1 MSKDI
6 LNQVTISFAERVASF
21 PSCQF
26 TYPSFQLV
34 PGYVTE
40 CESFN
45 MRSTA
50 SKDEYLLSLDA
61 EEAEEILAECGT
73 VDELSDE
80 LVAKIDENC
89 LDECQDLKRQ
99 AQNNLL
105 EFIYE
110 DTILS
115 LESEKQSDALIEQL
129 TTFSEAITLLAEIP
143 QQFLDAS
150 EPDALI
156 DSSKVKISLAYSDGL
171 LSDTQVAQ
179 LNEQVEKSFK
189 FDPLWTTPYEEI
201 ISEVKKGGLLSKT
214 LLDYIFH

>member
-1 MSKDI
+1 
-6 LNQVTISFAERVASF
+6 
-21 PSCQF
+21 
-26 TYPSFQLV
+26 
-34 PGYVTE
+34 
-40 CESFN
+40 
-45 MRSTA
+45 MRSAA
-50 SKDEYLLSLDA
+50 SKNDYLLSFDDG
-61 EEAEEILAECGT
+61 EKVEEILAECGS

-89 LDECQDLKRQ
+89 LDRCQDLQREAK
-99 AQNNLL
+99 NNIL

-150 EPDALI
+150 DPDALI
-156 DSSKVKISLAYSDGL
+156 DSSKLKISLAYSDGL

-201 ISEVKKGGLLSKT
+201 IFEVQKGAYCNSST
-214 LLDYIFH
+214 L

>member
-1 MSKDI
+1 
-6 LNQVTISFAERVASF
+6 
-21 PSCQF
+21 
-26 TYPSFQLV
+26 
-34 PGYVTE
+34 
-40 CESFN
+40 

-61 EEAEEILAECGT
+61 EEAEETLAECGT

-115 LESEKQSDALIEQL
+115 LESEKQSDALIDQL

-143 QQFLDAS
+143 QLFLDAS
-150 EPDALI
+150 EPEALI
-156 DSSKVKISLAYSDGL
+156 DSSKLKISLAYSDGL

-179 LNEQVEKSFK
+179 LNEQIEKSFK
-189 FDPLWTTPYEEI
+189 FDPLLTTTYEEI
-201 ISEVKKGGLLSKT
+201 IFDVQKGVSSLSLKLYFHNIVSRIMFLFQQLFRNYYQTGT
-214 LLDYIFH
+214 LGHIASASDLSML